1 MNRKEIVRLSLELI
15 LKCSEEPY
23 FPRTISTEKS
33 KGRQIKVTSL
43 EDVITHFEESNWMD
57 CRISL
62 FGDTEIN
69 KIIPN
74 AIFIDLDDKDA
85 LEIVKIRIY
94 ELIKGIP
101 LIIFTGNGYA
111 IIQPIKIKSMIG
123 LKKESMTGYELA
135 TKFLKYSKY
144 YLTNGK
150 ADPQNNPSLKSCLIR
165 VPHTINSKNRKTVEF
180 IQSWDENR
188 ATVKNIPF
196 KKYLKSISKNKN
208 IKNYSGKINLEKFQ
222 WCEKLLKVSMCDH
235 RNFVLFDICR
245 FLINLKKISKNET
258 MTVIIKWL
266 NSSKYPRSK
275 IEREVKQA
283 QRDGKLPRKLETIQ
297 NTNPKIYQEIIRLI
311 NCK

>member
-15 LKCSEEPY
+15 LKCSEESY

-33 KGRQIKVTSL
+33 KGKQIKVTSL
-43 EDVITHFEESNWMD
+43 DDVITYFEESDWID

-69 KIIPN
+69 EITPN

-101 LIIFTGNGYA
+101 LIISTGNGYA
-111 IIQPIKIKSMIG
+111 IIQPIKMKSMIG
-123 LKKESMTGYELA
+123 WGKENITDYELA
-135 TKFLKYSKY
+135 TKFLKYSKE

-165 VPHTINSKNRKTVEF
+165 VPHTINSKNGKIVEF
-180 IQSWDENR
+180 VQSWNEDR
-188 ATVKNIPF
+188 VVTKNIPF
-196 KKYLKSISKNKN
+196 KKYLESINKNKS

-222 WCEKLLKVSMCDH
+222 WCEKLLKIKIYDH
-235 RNFVLFDICR
+235 RNFVLFDVCR
-245 FLINLKKISKNET
+245 FLINLKKMSKNEAT
-258 MTVIIKWL
+258 RIILKWL
-266 NSSKYPRSK
+266 NSSKYPKSK
-275 IEREVKQA
+275 IEREIKQA
-283 QRDGKLPRKLETIQ
+283 QKDGKLPRKLETIQ
-297 NTNPKIYQEIIRLI
+297 NTSPKIYQEIIQLI
-311 NCK
+311 NYK